1 MDTPQDCRRIV
12 ECYSR
17 RWRIEDWH
25 RILKSGCKV
34 EELAHRTA
42 ARLARAAAINLVV
55 AWRIFL
61 MTLLSHDEP
70 DLPPDVVF
78 CEREV
83 RVLRAFA
90 AHHRVRPPDTLA
102 TAILVVA
109 RIGGHIHRP
118 RGPLPGTKVMW
129 RGTATL
135 AGMCLG
141 YRLAMDHQ
149 Q

>member
-1 MDTPQDCRRIV
+1 
-12 ECYSR
+12 
-17 RWRIEDWH
+17 
-25 RILKSGCKV
+25 
-34 EELAHRTA
+34 
-42 ARLARAAAINLVV
+42 
-55 AWRIFL
+55 
-61 MTLLSHDEP
+61 MTLLSRDEP

-78 CEREV
+78 SELET

-90 AHHRVRPPDTLA
+90 AQHRVGPPETLA

-118 RGPLPGTKVMW
+118 RGPPPGTKVMW